1 MLLAA
6 GRQEAILAAAVE
18 TYNQANRETPL
29 PRQAA
34 RLLTVMFSD
43 RDECSRSQEDLR
55 AEGFGKAVLPKLLT
69 ALIETGFLSRQ
80 RSTSRI
86 PDTYRLHLP
95 AEVAA

>member
-6 GRQEAILAAAVE
+6 GRREAILAAVE
-18 TYNQANRETPL
+18 AHNRANQETPL
-29 PRQAA
+29 PRQAG

-43 RDECSRSQEDLR
+43 RDECSRTLEDLC

-69 ALIETGFLSRQ
+69 ALIEAGFLSRQ
-80 RSTSRI
+80 RSASRI

-95 AEVAA
+95 SEVEA

>member
-6 GRQEAILAAAVE
+6 GRREAILAAVE
-18 TYNQANRETPL
+18 THNQANPETPL

-43 RDECSRSQEDLR
+43 WDECSRSQEDLR

-69 ALIETGFLSRQ
+69 ALLEAGFLSRQ

-95 AEVAA
+95 AEVEA